1 MSSINNSSEGWQ
13 YLKSMADKL
22 GGAKNISD
30 ADLKKLLMNAD
41 SDGDGLI
48 SVFEFKEEFLNSDKY
63 KDLEDDF
70 LKAFEAIA
78 KGDGKNESISDNDI
92 SDACEKA
99 EDAAQATEEADS
111 SGGGGGA
118 DGGGGSSGGGGGS
131 NGTNGTNS
139 KEPTAET
146 AISRSDLEGK
156 DIQTLQ
162 NDRGEL
168 LTDIGSL
175 RSEKETAV
183 AESEAQVT
191 SLKESFDQ
199 ASAAFADL
207 IDVKSEADEAVRE
220 CAQNVLDMESNKN
233 DVNDQ
238 VSTQQATVDEAS
250 ALVSTV

>member
-1 MSSINNSSEGWQ
+1 MSNINNSAEGWNFF
-13 YLKSMADKL
+13 KSMADKL

-48 SVFEFKEEFLNSDKY
+48 SELEFKEEFLSSDEY

-70 LKAFEAIA
+70 LDAFEAIA
-78 KGDGKNESISDNDI
+78 KGDGKNESISDSDI
-92 SDACEKA
+92 TDACEKA
-99 EDAAQATEEADS
+99 GDAAKAAEEAAKS
-111 SGGGGGA
+111 SG
-118 DGGGGSSGGGGGS
+118 GGGGSSGGGGGS

-146 AISRSDLEGK
+146 AISRSDLESK

-162 NDRGEL
+162 NDRGQL

-183 AESEAQVT
+183 ADSEA
-191 SLKESFDQ
+191 
-199 ASAAFADL
+199 
-207 IDVKSEADEAVRE
+207 
-220 CAQNVLDMESNKN
+220 
-233 DVNDQ
+233 
-238 VSTQQATVDEAS
+238 
-250 ALVSTV
+250 